1 MKTKIPI
8 GISIDK
14 DILYQID
21 KDRGEVPRSRYLL
34 NILKSSVSAT
44 ITNKKIIESD
54 GKKDFFDSNLSKR
67 ASIKSI

>member
-21 KDRGEVPRSRYLL
+21 KDRGEVPRSRYLS

-44 ITNKKIIESD
+44 TNKEIIESD
-54 GKKDFFDSNLSKR
+54 GKKDSLDFIALSKF
-67 ASIKSI
+67 